1 MRTPVILADFP
12 AGAVTSLFIMITA
25 GAILS
30 LCLLIAG
37 VLHTTGN
44 HDDRNR
50 FCGRQNYVCWL
61 VSSWLRFWVCLR
73 RFWIYRDFVLRG
85 DATPFR
91 VVELKAGSSKIA
103 TLRRR
108 EATLG

>member
-1 MRTPVILADFP
+1 MRTRVILADFP

-50 FCGRQNYVCWL
+50 FLRAAKLCVL
-61 VSSWLRFWVCLR
+61 VG
-73 RFWIYRDFVLRG
+73 IVLV
-85 DATPFR
+85 A
-91 VVELKAGSSKIA
+91 V
-103 TLRRR
+103 
-108 EATLG
+108 LGMFAKVLDLP